1 MRISSIRRAAV
12 LAISFVAVM
21 AIAASHAWAYGQLGE
36 SGTRTPTGNL
46 VTGPFYLTAPGLDM
60 KYLCNGGAPGTRLQ
74 VVDYYQRRAFRDFP
88 ARCDGNTHTV
98 ANVYGD
104 VPVHWTLRVRLHNY
118 AGRTFTG
125 SVYVW
130 GDGRRYPR

>member
-1 MRISSIRRAAV
+1 MFTSSFRRAAV
-12 LAISFVAVM
+12 LAVSSVAMM
-21 AIAASHAWAYGQLGE
+21 AVAAPNAWAYSQLGE
-36 SGTRTPTGNL
+36 RGTRAPTGNL
-46 VTGPFYLTAPGLDM
+46 VTNAFYIRTPGVDL

-74 VVDYYQRRAFRDFP
+74 VVDYYQQREFRGFP

-98 ANVYGD
+98 ANVYD
-104 VPVHWTLRVRLHNY
+104 YVPTYTTMRVRLHNY

-130 GDGRRYPR
+130 GDGFRYPN